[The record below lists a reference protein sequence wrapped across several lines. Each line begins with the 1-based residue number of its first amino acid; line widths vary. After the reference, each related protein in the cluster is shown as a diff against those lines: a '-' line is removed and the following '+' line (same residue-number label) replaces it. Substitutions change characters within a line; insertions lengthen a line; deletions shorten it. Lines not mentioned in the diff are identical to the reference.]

1 MGFARFDDNSPGS
14 ERSLVLAGARD
25 VVAARELDGVI
36 DAVRQVEEAVA
47 GGMWAAGFVAY
58 EAAPAFDD
66 ALSVRQRPID
76 GPFSGLPLVWFGLFD
91 NAREVDPFAPASRP
105 SRRLHGLHLVG
116 IDHRDTVSGSGR
128 GDP

>member
-14 ERSLVLAGARD
+14 ERSLVLTGARD
-25 VVAARELDGVI
+25 VVAARELDGVL
-36 DAVRQVEEAVA
+36 DAVRDVEKAVA

-66 ALSVRQRPID
+66 ALSVRRRPID

-91 NAREVDPFAPASRP
+91 DARGRSIRAPSRP
-105 SRRLHGLHLVG
+105 SRRPHRLHLVG
-116 IDHRDTVSGSGR
+116 IDHRDAVSGSGR